1 MFKRLLFENLG
12 GLLPA
17 AGFVLTAIAF
27 TLILVRALVMR
38 KAEAARMAH
47 LPLSD
52 TAPDETEPSN
62 PPSPTDVQ
70 APR

>member
-27 TLILVRALVMR
+27 TLILIRALIMR
-38 KAEAARMAH
+38 KAEAARMAR

-52 TAPDETEPSN
+52 AAPDDAEPST
-62 PPSPTDVQ
+62 PPTQTDAQ
-70 APR
+70 ALR